1 MSVNSRSTGV
11 ERVQFGSDPDRI
23 RAHIGLLVCVI
34 HCIAMNPKSA
44 VDLCVCVRVRA
55 NLVK

>member
-1 MSVNSRSTGV
+1 MLNGFSLAVTQIG
-11 ERVQFGSDPDRI
+11 F

-44 VDLCVCVRVRA
+44 VDLCVCARA